1 MNCYYLDIYALN
13 NVDATMDSA
22 TRATCNIFF
31 FPPCVC
37 VRVCAR
43 LCTVEVPLLLHQSLM
58 LIVLL

>member
-31 FPPCVC
+31 FSLRVCVC
-37 VRVCAR
+37 VCAR

>member
-31 FPPCVC
+31 SLCVC
-37 VRVCAR
+37 VCVCAR